1 MSKVH
6 KNCKPRRHGQ
16 LTIRILNFKPATSY
30 ENSITAI
37 TTSQMNDIFP
47 CCTITYVWASVTQCC
62 CFLITDQP
70 ERWNFHPFSPF
81 SNSLYCCHLLRD
93 VVHSHSSRSFAKS
106 TSACICMR
114 KFMCLCVCFA
124 HQISAL
130 LMESHELVMPHLISL
145 LASVVRKNGFDY
157 KPPSEIPRKL
167 KGVGTTFGKNS
178 H

>member
-1 MSKVH
+1 
-6 KNCKPRRHGQ
+6 
-16 LTIRILNFKPATSY
+16 
-30 ENSITAI
+30 
-37 TTSQMNDIFP
+37 MNDIFP

-145 LASVVRKNGFDY
+145 LASVVEKKWVWLQAAVRDPEKTERCGYDFWKELALTLVQTLGKLASASPN
-157 KPPSEIPRKL
+157 PSTRC
-167 KGVGTTFGKNS
+167 
-178 H
+178 